1 MRTILLGMASLPT
14 SALASGFPSTEQI
27 IMALTVFFGLWG
39 LVYWAVNFA
48 LKKKRPNWH
57 WALRHLVSA
66 SSYPAALY
74 IFEVVA

>member
-1 MRTILLGMASLPT
+1 MRAVLLVLVNLP
-14 SALASGFPSTEQI
+14 ALARASGFPSTEQI

-57 WALRHLVSA
+57 WALRHLVSTL
-66 SSYPAALY
+66 SYPAALY

>member
-1 MRTILLGMASLPT
+1 MRAILLGLASLPT

-48 LKKKRPNWH
+48 LKKKRPNLH

-66 SSYPAALY
+66 LSYPAALY
-74 IFEVVA
+74 IFEIAL